1 MKKYREL
8 LELKGLLREKK
19 INYETLA
26 KYLKMSLSALSN
38 KINGKSIFNILE
50 VDKIA
55 SFVGIKKEDIPIY
68 FFWLF
73 SRETQKNKH
82 STITG
87 GKEMKYK
94 NKELSKDNSLRYFIR
109 LLLIVFT
116 IILFSVGII
125 LLTIRLIS
133 WFIYFLCYEIN

>member
-38 KINGKSIFNILE
+38 KINGKSVFNILE
-50 VDKIA
+50 VDKIS

-68 FFWLF
+68 FF
-73 SRETQKNKH
+73 
-82 STITG
+82 
-87 GKEMKYK
+87 
-94 NKELSKDNSLRYFIR
+94 
-109 LLLIVFT
+109 
-116 IILFSVGII
+116 
-125 LLTIRLIS
+125 
-133 WFIYFLCYEIN
+133 

>member
-8 LELKGLLREKK
+8 VELKGLLREKK

-55 SFVGIKKEDIPIY
+55 SFTGIKKEDIPIY
-68 FFWLF
+68 FF
-73 SRETQKNKH
+73 
-82 STITG
+82 
-87 GKEMKYK
+87 
-94 NKELSKDNSLRYFIR
+94 
-109 LLLIVFT
+109 
-116 IILFSVGII
+116 
-125 LLTIRLIS
+125 
-133 WFIYFLCYEIN
+133 